1 MTGTTRRGWGARL
14 AVALPLVALLSAA
27 CGGSSGGSAS
37 GGASGG
43 ASSAATS
50 ATSSGELTKVT
61 LSYSQKVGD
70 EIPVWTALEAGIF
83 KQNGLDVS
91 LKYITGKNGVPAL
104 LSGQTD
110 VAALGGSESL
120 SAAAG
125 GAKLKYVLT
134 LVPTYTFELWA
145 QPKYTTA
152 ASLKGQ
158 RLGVTSNSGSQYV
171 GTVLSLK
178 ELGLTPSD
186 VQIVPLGSVPN
197 VNSALLAKSV
207 AAVASHPPAT
217 YKFAKAGMKLL
228 VSLPDKNIPAA
239 ISGFAVTQDYLS
251 AHGDV
256 VQRLV
261 KSIIQAI
268 QKDKSDK
275 AYAESM
281 MKKYM
286 DVTDQGAADATYDFY
301 VQKVIKTVPAPSVE
315 QFAAAVKSLEKKNPA
330 VAKFDLNGFVDPSYV
345 QKAAQDLGVS
355 ASG

>member
-1 MTGTTRRGWGARL
+1 MTGAKRRRSGARL
-14 AVALPLVALLSAA
+14 AVALPLVALLAAA
-27 CGGSSGGSAS
+27 CGGSSSSGNTASTGGTPAS
-37 GGASGG
+37 SG
-43 ASSAATS
+43 ASSQGAAP
-50 ATSSGELTKVT
+50 LTKVT

-70 EIPVWTALEAGIF
+70 EIPVWTAAEAGIF
-83 KQNGLDVS
+83 KQNGLDVT

-110 VAALGGSESL
+110 VAALGGSETL
-120 SAAAG
+120 AAAAG

-145 QPKYTTA
+145 QPQYATA
-152 ASLKGQ
+152 AALKGQ
-158 RLGVTSNSGSQYV
+158 RLGVTSSSGSQYI

-178 ELGLTPSD
+178 ELGLTPQD

-197 VNSALLAKSV
+197 VNSALIAKSV

-217 YKFAKAGMKLL
+217 YEMKKAGLKLV

-239 ISGFAVTQDYLS
+239 ISGFAVTQDYAA

-256 VQRLV
+256 VQKLA

-275 AYAESM
+275 AFAEQM

-286 DVTDQGAADATYDFY
+286 DVTDQGSADATYDFY
-301 VQKVIKTVPAPSVE
+301 VTKVIKTVPAPTLD
-315 QFAAAVKSLEKKNPA
+315 QFTASVKSLEKKNPA
-330 VAKFDLNGFVDPSYV
+330 VKSFDLSGFVDDSYV
-345 QKAAQDLGVS
+345 TKAAKELGVS
-355 ASG
+355 AG